1 MADDI
6 EARSVSM
13 TMDEEPSRSVVDTV
27 ATEMRIE
34 TIQTTAPASDE
45 IMAETTLTTNTINI
59 ENHSAEM
66 VDGSA
71 VAAGIVVTGALEVLE
86 EGADVVTEIVGDVDA
101 ESAAANGL
109 DDDGDVEMS
118 DHHEYSDEGSEY
130 EPDNETPPPPKSLKT
145 PKKTPGSIKKTELQH
160 YQQLSTPSNNNFMDT
175 VYGAEGSTTATPEH
189 LLDPQTP
196 QGTRPPKTPS
206 SRVRSGRVEKSGGTP
221 GPQGNLRCP
230 VKGCGQTFTGRN
242 PRQSLWHHLKY
253 YATRGLPDRAEFEKS
268 HGEAHAEMKRD
279 AGKIHG
285 TLVSR
290 RVSYFLTRVLSLE
303 PKGTPVERNR
313 ISSSDYR
320 KKNPEKAKTSAR
332 LSNFRAR
339 ARKKGL
345 TDEREIEEHVHKW
358 EKEWQ
363 EKQAKEA
370 SEVSHFTTFRYTAL
384 LTHETLVL
392 LWHSA
397 FGLRVIA
404 EKFVNCGVGGN
415 LRNSTSHN
423 DD

>member
-27 ATEMRIE
+27 ATEMKIE
-34 TIQTTAPASDE
+34 TIQTTTPTSDE

-59 ENHSAEM
+59 ENHSVEM
-66 VDGSA
+66 VDESA
-71 VAAGIVVTGALEVLE
+71 VAAGIAVTGALEGLE
-86 EGADVVTEIVGDVDA
+86 EGANAVTEIVGDVDA
-101 ESAAANGL
+101 EGAGANGL
-109 DDDGDVEMS
+109 DDDGDVDMS

-160 YQQLSTPSNNNFMDT
+160 YQQLTTPSNNSIMDT
-175 VYGAEGSTTATPEH
+175 VYSAEGSTATPEH
-189 LLDPQTP
+189 LLNPQTP

-279 AGKIHG
+279 A
-285 TLVSR
+285 
-290 RVSYFLTRVLSLE
+290 E

-370 SEVSHFTTFRYTAL
+370 SEYFSGIL
-384 LTHETLVL
+384 L
-392 LWHSA
+392 SA
-397 FGLRVIA
+397 F
-404 EKFVNCGVGGN
+404 E
-415 LRNSTSHN
+415 
-423 DD
+423 